1 MQRYKIIIAYDGTDY
16 AGWQVQRHCSSIAQC
31 LQDSF
36 FQVFGS
42 SIALRAVSRTDAGV
56 HALGQVATFTT
67 NLSVTPSRMFSA
79 WNAYLPLSI
88 SIRSLEPVDL
98 AYNPHASIEYKSYW
112 YHFFLERPLPQVQ
125 RYGFFVRRP
134 VNTTKLHDCL
144 AVFLGTH
151 DFRSFCTGDERN
163 DTIRTI
169 DEISIHLVPEYNGY
183 RIAIKGPKFLRY
195 MIRRIVGACLFVA
208 TKEELGVEV
217 LIKALAEK
225 NPAQKLP
232 NAPAHGL
239 MLHEVVYRKDQI

>member
-16 AGWQVQRHCSSIAQC
+16 AGWQVQRHCLSIAQC

-36 FQVFGS
+36 FDVFGS

-67 NLSVTPSRMFSA
+67 NLSVDASRLHKA

-88 SIRSLEPVDL
+88 SIRSLELVDL
-98 AYNPHASIEYKSYW
+98 TYNPHASIEHKTYW
-112 YHFFLERPLPQVQ
+112 YHFFLERPLPHVQ
-125 RYGFFVRRP
+125 RYGFFVRCP
-134 VNTTKLHDCL
+134 VNITKLQDCL
-144 AVFLGTH
+144 SVFLGTH
-151 DFRSFCTGDERN
+151 DFRSFCTGDERE

-169 DEISIHLVPEYNGY
+169 NEISIYFVPEYNGY

-195 MIRRIVGACLFVA
+195 MIRRMVGACLCVA
-208 TKEELGVEV
+208 AKEEIGVEV
-217 LIKALAEK
+217 LAKALIEK
-225 NPAQKLP
+225 NPAQALP
-232 NAPAHGL
+232 TAPAHGL